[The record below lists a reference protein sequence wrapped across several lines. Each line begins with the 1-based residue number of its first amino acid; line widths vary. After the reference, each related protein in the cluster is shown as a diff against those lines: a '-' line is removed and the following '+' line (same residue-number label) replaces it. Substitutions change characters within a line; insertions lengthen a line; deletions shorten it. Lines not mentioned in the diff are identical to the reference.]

1 MGILNNIFGS
11 SGQQPTTQPLPQSQ
25 NTSLA
30 QQLGNALWMTSTTNP
45 HMQQIG
51 TTALH
56 NSQSGWTAAMNPVAT
71 FDEQI
76 KELRYILQRTVE
88 NYDELQAQYK
98 ALQDI
103 TKAEENNGN

>member
-1 MGILNNIFGS
+1 MGILNSLFG
-11 SGQQPTTQPLPQSQ
+11 GNGQPTATTQQLQ

-30 QQLGNALWMTSTTNP
+30 QQLGNAVWMTSTTNP

-51 TTALH
+51 ATVLH
-56 NSQSGWTAAMNPVAT
+56 NPSTWEMVSPL
-71 FDEQI
+71 DEQI

-103 TKAEENNGN
+103 AKAGENK